1 MPTSLV
7 INASTNSR
15 ANRPLPPGAT
25 RAETLSV
32 NGSYETVKF
41 YFADGHYET
50 RRLLSWVG
58 GQAGLLWGGP
68 SAESLPPEI
77 YGVAKTH
84 LVGGYSTHGSYG
96 HKAERAL
103 ADALGAA
110 LDGVFSS
117 PDISCRFGL
126 NGRDALDAA
135 ARVARAVTGRKYIAT
150 EGSYHG
156 AGESFIHPPHPLG
169 IPEVYKESV
178 LHFKWG
184 DVETMRFCAKASA
197 AVCVDA
203 PALPDDEV
211 RSFLLEIRKACNEFG
226 AVFILD
232 EVVTGFRLGLQG
244 AAGYYG
250 VKPDI
255 ATYGKAM
262 CATGGVSAIVGRRDM
277 VDLLDGRAFFS
288 LTFGGMPGPCA
299 VASETINWINHN
311 QSHVYGKAGHIRQ
324 IGIALQTGLNEAF
337 ARAAVPCVVKGQP
350 ERSVMIWDTNEHW
363 LEFCSNMIG
372 RGVVLHRP
380 QFPTLAHTLQDVE
393 TTLQAA
399 RECLK

>member
-1 MPTSLV
+1 MPMTLV
-7 INASTNSR
+7 GRASTNSR
-15 ANRPLPPGAT
+15 ANRPLPPGAIW
-25 RAETLSV
+25 AETKSV
-32 NGSYETVKF
+32 NGVREVVEFVYPDGGRETK
-41 YFADGHYET
+41 T
-50 RRLLSWVG
+50 LLSWVG

-77 YGVAKTH
+77 YGAACARLIGSH
-84 LVGGYSTHGSYG
+84 STHGSYG
-96 HKAERAL
+96 HRAEQAL
-103 ADALGAA
+103 ADALGRA
-110 LDGVFSS
+110 LDGVFSL

-156 AGESFIHPPHPLG
+156 AGESFIHPPYPQG
-169 IPEVYKESV
+169 IPEVYKEAV

-184 DVETMRFCAKASA
+184 DVETMREWAKTSA
-197 AVCVDA
+197 AICIDA
-203 PALPDDEV
+203 PALPDEEV
-211 RSFLLEIRKACNEFG
+211 RSFLLEIRRACNEFG

-262 CATGGVSAIVGRRDM
+262 SATGGVSAIVGRRDM
-277 VDLLDGRAFFS
+277 VDMLDGRAFFS

-299 VASETINWINHN
+299 VAAETVNWLDRN
-311 QSHVYGKAGHIRQ
+311 QAHVYGKAGHLKT
-324 IGIALQTGLNEAF
+324 IGRALQDGLNAMGINT
-337 ARAAVPCVVKGQP
+337 VGQP
-350 ERSVMIWDTNEHW
+350 ERSVMKFETDSAW
-363 LEFCSNMIG
+363 LSFCSRMIE
-372 RGVVLHRP
+372 RGVMVHRP
-380 QFPTLAHTLQDVE
+380 QFSTLAHTRADVE
-393 TTLQAA
+393 TTLAAA
-399 RECLK
+399 RESLR